1 MADKHAHAERCHCSG
16 FEGQFSFELKDADG
30 KVLQTVKNA
39 ADGSVAFEPVSFDAA
54 GTYTFTVSEALPKD
68 ADEETEGIQSDNVT
82 YDETVYTAVVT
93 VVDNGDGS
101 TSASVAYE
109 NGATPAFTN
118 VYTETEEPAPVPTPE
133 PEPGKP
139 EEPET
144 PPTLLQLPALPDP
157 DPRPRIGF
165 FVYRAQG
172 KPCAPPAKAL
182 QFFSDNSTL
191 Q

>member
-1 MADKHAHAERCHCSG
+1 MADKHAHAKRCHCSG

-101 TSASVAYE
+101 TSASVAYG
-109 NGATPAFTN
+109 NGTMPAFTN
-118 VYTETEEPAPVPTPE
+118 VYTEEEPAPVPTPE
-133 PEPGKP
+133 SEPGKP

-144 PPTLLQLPALPDP
+144 PPTEQLPTTGDYLPMVAAGVAVAAVALVGGGIAI
-157 DPRPRIGF
+157 RRK
-165 FVYRAQG
+165 RHEER
-172 KPCAPPAKAL
+172 
-182 QFFSDNSTL
+182 
-191 Q
+191 